1 MRCEQLMNTDV
12 AFVRPS
18 EDVRRAA
25 MLMRSRNVGFLPVC
39 SDERK
44 VVGVITDRDIAVRC
58 VAEGRPV
65 TTEIREVMTREIV
78 ACRPEDDIE
87 TAGRAMIRH
96 QRSRIVCLGE
106 HQYLLGVIS
115 LSDLSRAGLESG
127 AAAVLE
133 RVSERESA
141 PPRWAGRPATEPRP
155 SGQGAHAG
163 VKGPR

>member
-1 MRCEQLMNTDV
+1 MRCEELMNTDV

-18 EDVRRAA
+18 DDVRRAA
-25 MLMRSRNVGFLPVC
+25 ALMRSRNIGFLPVC

-44 VVGVITDRDIAVRC
+44 VIGVITDRDIAVRS
-58 VAEGRPV
+58 VAEGRPA
-65 TTEIREVMTREIV
+65 TTEVREVMTREIV

-87 TAGRAMIRH
+87 TAGRAMVRH
-96 QRSRIVCLGE
+96 HRSRIVCLGD

-115 LSDLSRAGLESG
+115 LSDLSRAGLEAG

-141 PPRWAGRPATEPRP
+141 PPRWAGHPASEPP
-155 SGQGAHAG
+155 TSEPGAD
-163 VKGPR
+163 VRGPR

>member
-1 MRCEQLMNTDV
+1 
-12 AFVRPS
+12 
-18 EDVRRAA
+18 
-25 MLMRSRNVGFLPVC
+25 MRSRNVGFLPVC

-58 VAEGRPV
+58 VAEGRPS
-65 TTEIREVMTREIV
+65 TTEIREVMTREII
-78 ACRPEDDIE
+78 ACRPEDELE
-87 TAGRAMIRH
+87 TAGRAMVRH
-96 QRSRIVCLGE
+96 QRSRILCLGE

-141 PPRWAGRPATEPRP
+141 PPRWGARRSPEPHQP
-155 SGQGAHAG
+155 SGQDTRAG